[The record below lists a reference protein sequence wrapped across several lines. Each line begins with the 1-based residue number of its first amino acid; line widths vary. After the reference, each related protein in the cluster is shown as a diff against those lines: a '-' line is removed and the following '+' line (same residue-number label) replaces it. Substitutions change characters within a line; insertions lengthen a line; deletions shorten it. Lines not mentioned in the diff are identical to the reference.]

1 MDPLGEARSVSVSVS
16 RAEVSGSEGIPTS
29 LVVPLS
35 KRAVFARVAL
45 TYAAVAAAAVA
56 LVHLG
61 GRTGTRV
68 ALGLLAV
75 AVPRIFLGAALLFEH
90 AAPLEVDAWA
100 GLRMRHAAIL
110 GEAFSPWRAELAVG
124 WEEIE
129 RWEVVPATLPLG
141 IPCPWGGEV
150 LRVVLKQPR
159 AFVARH
165 GRIRFGWKGF
175 RHGTPLVVSDAV
187 LRGNVRKIA
196 EFMAKAGRM
205 EGCEAAGL
213 GAFQVVPLPAIPF
226 VVVVQ

>member
-1 MDPLGEARSVSVSVS
+1 MVPSGEAGPGPASVRPV
-16 RAEVSGSEGIPTS
+16 EVSGCEGISTS

-35 KRAVFARVAL
+35 KRAVFTRVVL
-45 TYAAVAAAAVA
+45 SYAAVAAAAVA

-61 GRTGTRV
+61 GGTGTRA
-68 ALGLLAV
+68 ALGLLV
-75 AVPRIFLGAALLFEH
+75 AAMPRVLLGAAVLFEQ

-100 GLRMRHAAIL
+100 GLHMRHAAIL

-141 IPCPWGGEV
+141 IPCPWCGEV

-165 GRIRFGWKGF
+165 GRMRFGWKGF
-175 RHGTPLVVSDAV
+175 RHGTPLVVSDTV

-196 EFMAKAGRM
+196 DFMAKAGHR
-205 EGCEAAGL
+205 EGCETGGL